1 MALKLCLHGVQIA
14 HPETFSADVAKQLKL
29 TVKQGKLQVKEYGEN
44 RSARFRRN
52 KLRGSALLPFKVR
65 TVEGIVLVDSH
76 LYDLRDVIF
85 VFRPG
90 SEKQVM
96 AAVHKLLGRKD
107 RFVVVEPD
115 MRLRLNAMAGKPYP
129 RVSPDT
135 DRLRAMRQYFDW
147 QVYAISWYW
156 HLLYGDTANA
166 RLVRQLRVRIRRLRS
181 CFVFFRDGLPEEEAT
196 SWQQFFREEA
206 DALSNLRELDAAAL
220 TCRRMESPDGQAG
233 ASTQALL
240 DVFLQLREDEV
251 KKLTARAD
259 LNRHTERLAEFLLWL
274 YLLPTRFPKGAIRE
288 TARRY
293 AERRIVGWCDKMV
306 SLNQKYPDFSDMD
319 DLHKIRIRVKRFRY
333 VTQTID
339 LVKLPVDVLRQ
350 LKQLQDVLGLLHD
363 DYVNSIWARGI
374 ARQRPHEAELQ
385 QQIQAFIS
393 WQSAR
398 SESLLALVAEM
409 WEHFLQMLEEN
420 R

>member
-1 MALKLCLHGVQIA
+1 LALKLCLHGVQIA

-96 AAVHKLLGRKD
+96 AAVRKLLAGKD

-135 DRLRAMRQYFDW
+135 DRLQAMRQYFDW

-259 LNRHTERLAEFLLWL
+259 LNRHTERLTEFLLWL
-274 YLLPTRFPKGAIRE
+274 YLLPPRFPK
-288 TARRY
+288 
-293 AERRIVGWCDKMV
+293 ERRDPGDGTA
-306 SLNQKYPDFSDMD
+306 LRGAPDSW
-319 DLHKIRIRVKRFRY
+319 
-333 VTQTID
+333 
-339 LVKLPVDVLRQ
+339 LVR
-350 LKQLQDVLGLLHD
+350 
-363 DYVNSIWARGI
+363 
-374 ARQRPHEAELQ
+374 
-385 QQIQAFIS
+385 
-393 WQSAR
+393 
-398 SESLLALVAEM
+398 
-409 WEHFLQMLEEN
+409 
-420 R
+420 